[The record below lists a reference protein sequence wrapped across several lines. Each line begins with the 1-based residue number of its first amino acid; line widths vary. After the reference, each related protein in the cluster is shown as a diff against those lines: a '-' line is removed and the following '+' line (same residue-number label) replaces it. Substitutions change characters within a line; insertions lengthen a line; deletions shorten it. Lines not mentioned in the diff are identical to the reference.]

1 MGIINESYHLVVV
14 YPMLACVDLLWRIVV
29 RALFMGVFVLVAVRV
44 VTLFLREPVRVKFAF
59 AGDDG

>member
-1 MGIINESYHLVVV
+1 MINESYLLAVVHPV
-14 YPMLACVDLLWRIVV
+14 LACVDLLWRIVV

-44 VTLFLREPVRVKFAF
+44 VTVFLREPVRVKVVF

>member
-1 MGIINESYHLVVV
+1 MGIVNESYHLVVV
-14 YPMLACVDLLWRIVV
+14 HPMLACVDLLWRIVV

-44 VTLFLREPVRVKFAF
+44 VTVFLREPVRVKFAF